1 VSQQIFQAI
10 MARGIFPPIQTSG
23 SWAAQRLHPQIV
35 RRRREVSMKF
45 TVASVAAVCVAVV
58 IGVSAGAAARAESGQ
73 DKMGPD
79 KMGPDKMGKMDVHDQ
94 SYTGCVE
101 AGKTPR
107 TYVLTHIA
115 KADDHMGKDAMAKDA
130 MAKDSM
136 GMSKG
141 EMSPAS
147 LVISSKA
154 VDLSQQVGH
163 KVTVSGTAPAKADAM
178 GKDSMGMA
186 PDGPAFTIKTLKV
199 IGSSCQ

>member
-1 VSQQIFQAI
+1 
-10 MARGIFPPIQTSG
+10 
-23 SWAAQRLHPQIV
+23 
-35 RRRREVSMKF
+35 MKF

-79 KMGPDKMGKMDVHDQ
+79 KMGKMDVHDQ

-107 TYVLTHIA
+107 TYVLTHVA
-115 KADDHMGKDAMAKDA
+115 KADDHMAKDAMAKDA
-130 MAKDSM
+130 MAKDAM

>member
-1 VSQQIFQAI
+1 
-10 MARGIFPPIQTSG
+10 
-23 SWAAQRLHPQIV
+23 
-35 RRRREVSMKF
+35 MKF
-45 TVASVAAVCVAVV
+45 TVASVAAVCVAAV

-73 DKMGPD
+73 D

-130 MAKDSM
+130 MAKDAM

-163 KVTVSGTAPAKADAM
+163 KVTVSGTALAKADAM

>member
-1 VSQQIFQAI
+1 
-10 MARGIFPPIQTSG
+10 
-23 SWAAQRLHPQIV
+23 
-35 RRRREVSMKF
+35 MKF
-45 TVASVAAVCVAVV
+45 TVASVAAVCAAVV
-58 IGVSAGAAARAESGQ
+58 IGVSAGATARAESRQ
-73 DKMGPD
+73 D

-107 TYVLTHIA
+107 TYVLTHVA
-115 KADDHMGKDAMAKDA
+115 KADDHMAKDAMAKDA

-163 KVTVSGTAPAKADAM
+163 KVTVSGTALAKADAM

>member
-1 VSQQIFQAI
+1 
-10 MARGIFPPIQTSG
+10 
-23 SWAAQRLHPQIV
+23 
-35 RRRREVSMKF
+35 MKF

-79 KMGPDKMGKMDVHDQ
+79 KMGKMDVHDQ

-107 TYVLTHIA
+107 TYVLTHVA
-115 KADDHMGKDAMAKDA
+115 KADDHMAKDAMAKDA
-130 MAKDSM
+130 MAKDAM

-147 LVISSKA
+147 LVISSKS

>member
-10 MARGIFPPIQTSG
+10 VARGIFPPIQTSG
-23 SWAAQRLHPQIV
+23 PWAAQRLHPQIV

-73 DKMGPD
+73 D

-163 KVTVSGTAPAKADAM
+163 KVTVSGTALAKADAM

>member
-1 VSQQIFQAI
+1 
-10 MARGIFPPIQTSG
+10 
-23 SWAAQRLHPQIV
+23 
-35 RRRREVSMKF
+35 MKF
-45 TVASVAAVCVAVV
+45 TVASVAAVCVAAV

-73 DKMGPD
+73 D